1 MAIPSIPDQ
10 VDNDPINVQERKI
23 RQVDC
28 PNPECD
34 GVLDITNINVG
45 TKIKC
50 KDCANVTWLPDYG
63 RKWWQ
68 KPLSIISGLVV
79 SFIIGV
85 LSSLAATAIQAH
97 SDQNDKNI
105 QSQNSQGQNI
115 VK

>member
-1 MAIPSIPDQ
+1 
-10 VDNDPINVQERKI
+10 
-23 RQVDC
+23 
-28 PNPECD
+28 
-34 GVLDITNINVG
+34 
-45 TKIKC
+45 
-50 KDCANVTWLPDYG
+50 
-63 RKWWQ
+63 
-68 KPLSIISGLVV
+68 VV